1 MDGFSSGFSINGF
14 EFSVWCSPCSP
25 SGHFVSEEGVGQ
37 DHAVFSGKV
46 EEGVTV
52 DVGLLVNLPITFG
65 WVSSLEYEVWALA
78 SRAIIVIVLD
88 FFCDIAFW
96 RSA

>member
-37 DHAVFSGKV
+37 DHAVFSV
-46 EEGVTV
+46 LVHV
-52 DVGLLVNLPITFG
+52 FNFYIDVLKL
-65 WVSSLEYEVWALA
+65 WLA
-78 SRAIIVIVLD
+78 PT
-88 FFCDIAFW
+88 
-96 RSA
+96 RS